1 MEKTPIINPICL
13 GDPPSVSRK
22 RGRRLNTAM
31 EEKAISTRKCMARTT
46 RGKVLSS
53 MTEIDFFMWERSYS
67 V

>member
-1 MEKTPIINPICL
+1 MEKTPTINPICL
-13 GDPPSVSRK
+13 GDPPRLSRK

-31 EEKAISTRKCMARTT
+31 EEKAISTRKCMARTI

-53 MTEIDFFMWERSYS
+53 ITEIDFFMWRSGYS